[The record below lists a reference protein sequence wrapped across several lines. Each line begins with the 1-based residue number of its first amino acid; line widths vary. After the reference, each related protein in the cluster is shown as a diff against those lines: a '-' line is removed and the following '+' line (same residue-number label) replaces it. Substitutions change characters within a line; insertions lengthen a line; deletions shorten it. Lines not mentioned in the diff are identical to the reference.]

1 LEQAV
6 TALDVVAQ
14 AVGDA
19 AQVGNCHGFV
29 ANRMM
34 ANYGVEARNVLMS
47 GTIRSVGPCYVRLAP
62 RLTKLAVATF
72 FPGTALAPVT

>member
-1 LEQAV
+1 MGPARC
-6 TALDVVAQ
+6 A
-14 AVGDA
+14 A

-47 GTIRSVGPCYVRLAP
+47 GTIRSLLRLAP
-62 RLTKLAVATF
+62 GLRSPLCGAI
-72 FPGTALAPVT
+72 